1 MAGLPVGRVCRDD
14 PIRPHD
20 GPARA
25 VISCRWAVGY
35 RTDPGGSVFVGGARA
50 WLGRVVLVVDHRGE
64 GAWLGQC
71 RVSAPQVQQSAAGI
85 APGAARVG
93 VVLTL
98 LASAAGLRA
107 WAAPQRVYSGW
118 QVAAVPASVWVLLV
132 LAVVVCVIPAFELLR
147 RSLGVRASHPAM
159 WVWSTVMV
167 VAVGALV
174 FNALVLAADG
184 AVAVGA
190 AIPIFHWAFTA
201 VTALLAGVGTA
212 LAAPGRSGVGVVASV
227 ASGVV
232 TLPLFALGW
241 ALCTSHP
248 PGLVSVLATPQF
260 TAILGL
266 IPLVVATGIVVGFDA
281 ALDSSRR
288 T

>member
-1 MAGLPVGRVCRDD
+1 M
-14 PIRPHD
+14 
-20 GPARA
+20 
-25 VISCRWAVGY
+25 
-35 RTDPGGSVFVGGARA
+35 GGGRA
-50 WLGRVVLVVDHRGE
+50 WPGRVVLVADHRGE
-64 GAWLGQC
+64 GAGLGEC
-71 RVSAPQVQQSAAGI
+71 RVSVQQVQQSAAGI
-85 APGAARVG
+85 AANAARVG

-107 WAAPQRVYSGW
+107 WAVPRRVYAGW
-118 QVAAVPASVWVLLV
+118 QVTAVPDSLWALLV
-132 LAVVVCVIPAFELLR
+132 LAVVVCLVPAFALLR
-147 RSLGVRASHPAM
+147 CSLGVRAHHRAM
-159 WVWSTVMV
+159 WAWSAVVV

-201 VTALLAGVGTA
+201 VTALLAGVATA
-212 LAAPGRSGVGVVASV
+212 LADPGRAGVGVVAAV

-241 ALCTSHP
+241 ALYTSHP
-248 PGLVSVLATPQF
+248 PGLVSVLATLQF

-288 T
+288 A